1 MESSRSSGRGITFL
15 GSHLHQLDGKGRVSL
30 PAPFRR
36 EAASEPFVLLQ
47 AYRPSLSLYP
57 QSSWLEVEERLR
69 DLLRH
74 QPEARMYVLSV
85 MSSAVQVEPDGHGR
99 ILVPARLQEAAGLSG
114 EVLLVGAIDRIELW
128 NPAHFESAVTEQ
140 ASGFERYAPQIFR

>member
-1 MESSRSSGRGITFL
+1 MESSRSSERGITFL
-15 GSHLHQLDGKGRVSL
+15 GSYLHQLDGKGRVSL

-36 EAASEPFVLLQ
+36 EAAEQSFVLLQ
-47 AYRPSLSLYP
+47 AYAPSLSLYP
-57 QSSWLEVEERLR
+57 QGSWKDVEDRLR
-69 DLLRH
+69 ELLRH

-99 ILVPARLQEAAGLSG
+99 ILVPSRLQESAGLSG

-128 NPAHFESAVTEQ
+128 NPQDFESAVAGK
-140 ASGFERYAPQIFR
+140 ASEFDRFAPQIFR